1 MDSLRLSQIIC
12 NESENA
18 VYISDPETYELIYMN
33 AAARNLYDVLPN
45 EPLRGVKCYEFL
57 QAKDSPCEF
66 CTNKFLTTESYY
78 KWEHHN
84 PNLGKRFLLK
94 DKLIVFD
101 GKRLRMEVAVDVT
114 ETLQNERR
122 ELSEKL
128 SIEETLV
135 RCIGTLKIGTN
146 VDDAINRL
154 LWHIGSFYDAD
165 RAYIF
170 EIDYEHQETNNT
182 YEWCF
187 EGIQPE
193 IDILQHVPLDAIE
206 RWMEAFA
213 INGHIK
219 ISMLNADLDRNSLEY
234 QILEPQGIQ
243 SLIAVP
249 LINDSGDT
257 VGFIGVD
264 NPKNNFESAYLLT
277 SLSYFV
283 ADDLNKRKI
292 MSQLEQL
299 SYEDA
304 LTGLNNRNRYF
315 ARLNELRHMSI
326 SSLGVI
332 FMDVNGLKQVNDVY
346 GHSVGD
352 EIIKRAANHLKTL
365 FTSDIYRIGGDEFV
379 VLCLDYEREKF
390 YELSTA
396 LRDQIELDDICSI
409 SIGAKWDDGDIHI
422 NELIAS
428 ADELMYVNKQS
439 YYQTQEDK
447 LTSHRAIFA
456 NELIRAIEDD
466 YYEVFMQP
474 KVNLKTQDIYGA
486 EALIRRREKDGSITS
501 PAEFIPAIEAEGA
514 IRYIDF
520 FVLETVCKTLQ
531 AWVRNGMPP
540 LQMAVNFSRL
550 TLMEEN
556 VVSNMLDICNKYKI
570 EPHYITVEVTESV
583 GRITSQEL
591 KKLIGDLS
599 GAGFSVSLDDFG
611 AQYSNMSILAD
622 IDFDELK
629 LDRSLIKNI
638 VVEKKASVIIR
649 HAIDMSQDLN
659 NIQTVAEGIET
670 DEQLKMLEKLGCN
683 YGQGYL
689 FYRPMPIPE
698 FEKILNELPHGHQ

>member
-1 MDSLRLSQIIC
+1 MNSLRLSQIIC
-12 NESENA
+12 DESENV
-18 VYISDPETYELIYMN
+18 VYISDPETYELIYLN
-33 AAARNLYDVLPN
+33 AAARKLYQISPG
-45 EPLRGVKCYEFL
+45 ESLRGVKCYELL
-57 QAKDSPCEF
+57 QSKDSPCEF
-66 CTNKFLTTESYY
+66 CTNKFLSTESYY
-78 KWEHHN
+78 KWQHHN
-84 PNLGKRFLLK
+84 PGLGKHFLLK
-94 DKLIVFD
+94 DKLIAFD
-101 GKRLRMEVAVDVT
+101 GKHLRMEVAVDVT
-114 ETLQNERR
+114 DTLNQENQ

-135 RCIGTLKIGTN
+135 QCIGTLKLGTN
-146 VDDAINRL
+146 VDGAIDKL
-154 LWHIGSFYDAD
+154 LKHIGAFYDAD

-170 EIDYEHQETNNT
+170 EIDYDHQETNNT

-187 EGIQPE
+187 ADVEPQ
-193 IDILQHVPLDAIE
+193 IDILQHVPIDALD
-206 RWMEAFA
+206 RWLEAFA
-213 INGHIK
+213 KNGQIK
-219 ISMLNADLDRNSLEY
+219 ISSLNANLDTNSLEY
-234 QILEPQGIQ
+234 QILEPQGVQ

-249 LINDSGDT
+249 LINDNGDT

-283 ADDLNKRKI
+283 VDDLNKRKM

-304 LTGLNNRNRYF
+304 LTGLHNRNRYF
-315 ARLNELRHMSI
+315 ARLNELRHMSM

-332 FMDVNGLKQVNDVY
+332 FLDVNGLKQVNDLY

-352 EIIKRAANHLKTL
+352 EIIKRAASHLKSL
-365 FTSDIYRIGGDEFV
+365 FPDDIYRIGGDEFV
-379 VLCLDYEREKF
+379 VLCLNYERERF
-390 YELSTA
+390 YELSAT
-396 LRDQIELDDICSI
+396 LRQQIELDDICSI
-409 SIGAKWDDGDIHI
+409 SIGAKWDDGDIHV
-422 NELIAS
+422 NELITT

-439 YYQTQEDK
+439 YYQTQQDK

-456 NELIRAIEDD
+456 SELMQAIDD
-466 YYEVFMQP
+466 GYYEVFMQP
-474 KVNLKTQDIYGA
+474 KVNLKTQEIYGA

-501 PAEFIPAIEAEGA
+501 PGDFIPAIEAEGA

-531 AWVRNGMPP
+531 AWIKSKLAP
-540 LQMAVNFSRL
+540 LQISVNFSRL

-556 VVSNMLDICNKYKI
+556 VVKSMLEICNKYEI
-570 EPHYITVEVTESV
+570 EPRYITVEVTESV
-583 GRITSQEL
+583 GKITSQEL

-599 GAGFSVSLDDFG
+599 GAGFYVSLDDFG

-670 DEQLKMLEKLGCN
+670 AEQLKMLEKLGCN
-683 YGQGYL
+683 YGQGFL
-689 FYRPMPIPE
+689 FYKPMPISE
-698 FEKILNELPHGHQ
+698 FEKILKED